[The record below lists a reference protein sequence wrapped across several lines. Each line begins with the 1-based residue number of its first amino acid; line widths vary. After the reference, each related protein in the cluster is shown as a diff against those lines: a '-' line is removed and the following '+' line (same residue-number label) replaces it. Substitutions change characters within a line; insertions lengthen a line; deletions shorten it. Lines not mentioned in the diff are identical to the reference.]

1 MLYLQSEVVMNLSF
15 YFILYI
21 IYFALTILMFG
32 ILLFDRYFASEAH
45 RSVTVFDALCTAFSA
60 AGTGG
65 FGIKSDSMLSF
76 SPFFQIVC
84 TVFLILFSINFNSY
98 YLALRLKFRDAFNSE
113 VRVFLI
119 IVLIAILAI
128 TFNIYNSGVEGIAN
142 LGDAIRHAAF
152 TVASIISTAGF
163 ATLDFNLW
171 PEFSKLILVLIMFI
185 GACAGSTGGG
195 MKVSRIIILVKGMFR
210 EIGDLINPKRV
221 KKITIDKR
229 PVSSEVVRSVNAFI
243 VTFFV
248 IFSASILLLSFD
260 PYVYSLPT
268 GAKSGSELLTNFTAV
283 TACINNIGPGLDMV
297 GPYGGYAF
305 FSPFSKLVLIFD
317 MLAGRLELFPMLIL
331 FSPFT
336 YRKS

>member
-1 MLYLQSEVVMNLSF
+1 
-15 YFILYI
+15 
-21 IYFALTILMFG
+21 
-32 ILLFDRYFASEAH
+32 
-45 RSVTVFDALCTAFSA
+45 
-60 AGTGG
+60 
-65 FGIKSDSMLSF
+65 
-76 SPFFQIVC
+76 
-84 TVFLILFSINFNSY
+84 
-98 YLALRLKFRDAFNSE
+98 
-113 VRVFLI
+113 
-119 IVLIAILAI
+119 
-128 TFNIYNSGVEGIAN
+128 
-142 LGDAIRHAAF
+142 
-152 TVASIISTAGF
+152 
-163 ATLDFNLW
+163 
-171 PEFSKLILVLIMFI
+171 MFI

-317 MLAGRLELFPMLIL
+317 MLAGRLELFPMMIL
-331 FSPFT
+331 FVPAT
-336 YRKS
+336 WKRK